1 MGREPPSEPPSSV
14 MISSTS
20 VAWQTSR
27 LSRRGCVVGSPKL
40 CSMESSFTLLWVV
53 RAVEK
58 LGSHCGLVGLQPP
71 KRLRCAHGVDSGLL
85 AQAVAVA
92 GRPCVRLYR
101 HNAMA
106 KATMVSPATMIAQ
119 GSAPSRSN
127 HCV

>member
-1 MGREPPSEPPSSV
+1 
-14 MISSTS
+14 
-20 VAWQTSR
+20 
-27 LSRRGCVVGSPKL
+27 L
-40 CSMESSFTLLWVV
+40 CSMESSFTLRRV
-53 RAVEK
+53 AKDAEK
-58 LGSHCGLVGLQPP
+58 LGPVYALVGLQPP
-71 KRLRCAHGVDSGLL
+71 KRLRCAHGVDFGLL

-92 GRPCVRLYR
+92 GRPCVTLYR